1 MNVEGRVER
10 GGQDACPVLNLHNL
24 LSKPSYSLV
33 STKSKVYRFTFT
45 VIPTDRNGDSGNIV
59 MAGSAAKLQY

>member
-10 GGQDACPVLNLHNL
+10 GGQDACPVLNLCNV
-24 LSKPSYSLV
+24 LSKQSHSLV

-45 VIPTDRNGDSGNIV
+45 VIPIDRDGDSSNII
-59 MAGSAAKLQY
+59 MAGGAAKLQY